1 MDFLD
6 IEGKTFLVFG
16 VANKKS
22 VAFFV
27 SQILSEAGANV
38 IHSVQSAAHKESI
51 SKLFPDADIYICD
64 VEQDNEIAKLAET
77 VSKIY
82 PKIHGIVHSIAF
94 ANYEAGL
101 KPFHETRKKDF
112 LQSVEIS
119 CFSLIS
125 IANAFKDLLDEKASV
140 VTISISATT
149 IAAEPYGWM
158 APVKA
163 ALDSTLCFLAKSF
176 SSFSQVRFN
185 SVKAGLL
192 KTSSSAGIPGY
203 LDYYLF
209 AEQLSLRKKSIE
221 TKEVANA
228 VAFLLS
234 DRSSGINAQGIVVDC
249 GMSTNYFDK
258 GLMAT
263 IGRNRAIVESRGL
276 RMTGFL
282 AWLTWLFIHIAFL
295 VGFRNRVAVLSQWI
309 WAYVTNRRA
318 SRVVFSHPKE
328 QGATVLEP
336 RVSQRPSAAEQATSE
351 IGVPNARPSGS
362 WAWSRSDD

>member
-6 IEGKTFLVFG
+6 IAGKTFLVFG

-27 SQILSEAGANV
+27 SQVLSEAGANV
-38 IHSVQSAAHKESI
+38 IHSVQSAAHKESV
-51 SKLFPDADIYICD
+51 SKIFPGADIYLCD
-64 VEQDNEIAKLAET
+64 VEREEEITKLAKE
-77 VSKIY
+77 VSKKY
-82 PKIHGIVHSIAF
+82 PKLHGIVHSIAF

-101 KPFHETRKKDF
+101 QPFHQTRKKDF
-112 LQSVEIS
+112 LQSVDIS

-125 IANAFKDLLDEKASV
+125 IVNAFKDLLDEKASV

-192 KTSSSAGIPGY
+192 KTSASAGIPGY
-203 LDYYLF
+203 LDYYLY
-209 AEQLSLRKKSIE
+209 AEQLSLRKKAIE
-221 TKEVANA
+221 TIEVANA

-234 DRSSGINAQGIVVDC
+234 DRASGINAQSIIVDC

-258 GLMAT
+258 GL
-263 IGRNRAIVESRGL
+263 IDKAIR
-276 RMTGFL
+276 
-282 AWLTWLFIHIAFL
+282 
-295 VGFRNRVAVLSQWI
+295 
-309 WAYVTNRRA
+309 
-318 SRVVFSHPKE
+318 
-328 QGATVLEP
+328 
-336 RVSQRPSAAEQATSE
+336 
-351 IGVPNARPSGS
+351 
-362 WAWSRSDD
+362 D